1 MFDISKNEIS
11 TVEEKLL
18 YNIQELLKEIVK
30 PKEEKP
36 TIEEKKKRKRL
47 HGKFNTRTR
56 IWN

>member
-36 TIEEKKKRKRL
+36 TIEEKKKRK
-47 HGKFNTRTR
+47 
-56 IWN
+56 